1 MTLLT
6 IYKPFSSCLSR
17 LGMDAQIFTYLYS
30 QISIVRDMF
39 IDDTPVMIC
48 QYVNRGIICVHTF
61 IYISVYMCVKEN
73 NECFLPKF
81 TIITLVDKFL
91 SSSAK
96 GPYLCYFYE

>member
-17 LGMDAQIFTYLYS
+17 LGMDAQTFTYLYS

-61 IYISVYMCVKEN
+61 IYKRLHMCKRKQCVPPSKIHHYYTSGQIFIFK
-73 NECFLPKF
+73 C
-81 TIITLVDKFL
+81 
-91 SSSAK
+91 
-96 GPYLCYFYE
+96 